1 MAINSNQVSFV
12 KNIYF
17 TDETQ
22 SLAVEWTKLGGFPS
36 IGNIANLYPDTI
48 AFGMSS
54 KAPSDF
60 HENTMEIP
68 FETVNPYNSDGTFYA
83 TYQWDISKYQS
94 NIRSMLNV
102 YKTTEIYVYSKGT
115 KGENEYI
122 NWALCYV
129 SIADIDAIPIFTAE
143 PSYVVTDS
151 LSSGLTGDTSTI
163 IRYVSSAKV
172 SFACEARKQS
182 TLKNASVKIGS
193 KVSNI
198 AYSTET
204 TASSNT
210 TISAIDGEVFGV
222 TVLDSRGFRT
232 THYVA
237 AERYIKYFFPTCS
250 LTVTNPTVSG
260 GNTTLT
266 ADGLCF
272 NGSFGSVANT
282 ITVQYRYKTTT
293 GSYSSWKSMTVTRNG
308 DKYTATA
315 SVSGLNYQT
324 KYSFQARITD
334 KITTITSIESIAKS
348 QPVFDWGED
357 DFRFNVPVTVD
368 GDLNVTGAIDID
380 GGLIVNDL
388 QATSLQ
394 IESPLVTIGMGND
407 EYKLIN
413 LADLNVETGVWVPKC
428 NACSSPDYAI
438 GSYARIGDDCIIN
451 FYFEGT
457 TDTFLG
463 DSNLYFS
470 GIPYQA
476 STVRRWYGG
485 GGNASGVSKDSSM
498 EYFSGW
504 NIEGQLIYGRTVKG
518 NTSHK
523 QTIVYNGSAT
533 AYTFYYD
540 TGAGY
545 LKTGFTGKKIYCSG
559 TLMYSI
565 A

>member
-22 SLAVEWTKLGGFPS
+22 FLSIEWTNLGGFPS

-68 FETVNPYNSDGTFYA
+68 FETVNPYNSDGSFYV

-94 NIRSMLNV
+94 NIRSMLTA
-102 YKTTEIYVYSKGT
+102 YKTTEVYVYSKGT

-122 NWALCYV
+122 NWTLCYV
-129 SIADIDAIPIFTAE
+129 SIADIDAVPIFTAE

-151 LSSGLTGDTSTI
+151 LSSGLTGNTSTI
-163 IRYVSSAKV
+163 IRYVSNAQV

-204 TASSNT
+204 TASSKT

-237 AERYIKYFFPTCS
+237 VERYIKYFFPTCS
-250 LTVTNPTVSG
+250 LTVTNPTASG

-272 NGSFGSVANT
+272 NGSFGKVANT

-293 GSYSSWKSMTVTRNG
+293 GSYTSWRSMTVTRNG

-315 SVSGLNYQT
+315 SVSGLDYQT

-368 GDLNVTGAIDID
+368 GDLNVTGAFGLDGILEV
-380 GGLIVNDL
+380 GGLHVGSMLIDDPLL
-388 QATSLQ
+388 QVKTDDGYYQ
-394 IESPLVTIGMGND
+394 LV
-407 EYKLIN
+407 N
-413 LADLNVETGVWVPKC
+413 LADLSIESGVWVPKC
-428 NACSSPDYAI
+428 NACSSPDYAV
-438 GSYARIGDDCIIN
+438 GSYTRIGDNCIIN

-476 STVRRWYGG
+476 STARRWYGG
-485 GGNASGVSKDSSM
+485 GGNASGVSKASSV

-518 NTSHK
+518 NTSDK
-523 QTIVYNGSAT
+523 KTIAYNGSAT
-533 AYTFYYD
+533 SYTFHYD

-545 LKTGFTGKKIYCSG
+545 LKTGFTGQKIYCSG
-559 TLMYSI
+559 TIMYKI